1 VSADAPATAGTPG
14 TAAVVSG
21 LVVVDKPAGWTSHD
35 VVAKMRG
42 LAGTKKVGH
51 AGTLD
56 PMATGVLLLGLN
68 KATRLLGHLSLAG
81 KVYLATARFGI
92 STVTDDAEGETITS
106 LDAFDVTDD
115 QIRTAAAG
123 FVGAIEQVP
132 SAVSAI
138 KVDGQR
144 AYARVRAGED
154 VTLAAR
160 PVTVTS
166 LRVGEITRSSVDE
179 RMVVDVDLTVE
190 CSSGTYIRA
199 LARDIGGVL
208 GVGGH
213 LTSLRRTAIGPFG
226 IADASTLPEL
236 EAAIE
241 LPMLGIT
248 EVADRL
254 FDRLD
259 LDETGAADVRTGRR
273 LVGLDVSKLPTRKP
287 IAVFAPDGT
296 FLALYERGS
305 SVLRPVAV
313 FV

>member
-1 VSADAPATAGTPG
+1 MSADAPA

-81 KVYLATARFGI
+81 KTYLATARFGV
-92 STVTDDAEGETITS
+92 STLTDDAEGETTS
-106 LDAFDVTDD
+106 VTDASDVTDE
-115 QIRTAAAG
+115 QIRAAAARFEG
-123 FVGAIEQVP
+123 SIEQVP

-154 VTLAAR
+154 VKLAAR
-160 PVTVTS
+160 PVTVS
-166 LRVGEITRSSVDE
+166 ALRVGDIARSSVDGSG
-179 RMVVDVDLTVE
+179 VVDVGLTVD

-199 LARDIGGVL
+199 LARDIGGAL

-213 LTSLRRTAIGPFG
+213 LTSLRRTAVGPFG
-226 IADASTLPEL
+226 IAEASTMAEL
-236 EAAIE
+236 EAATE

-248 EVADRL
+248 EVAERL
-254 FDRLD
+254 FVRLD

-273 LVGLDVSKLPTRKP
+273 LVGLDLARLPTGKP

>member
-1 VSADAPATAGTPG
+1 MSADAPA

-81 KVYLATARFGI
+81 KTYLATARFGV
-92 STVTDDAEGETITS
+92 STLTDDAEGDTTS
-106 LDAFDVTDD
+106 VTDASELTD
-115 QIRTAAAG
+115 EQIRAAAARFEG
-123 FVGAIEQVP
+123 PIEQVP

-154 VTLAAR
+154 VKLAAR
-160 PVTVTS
+160 PVTVS
-166 LRVGEITRSSVDE
+166 ALRVGDIVRSSVDGSG
-179 RMVVDVDLTVE
+179 VVDVGLTVD

-226 IADASTLPEL
+226 IADASTMQEL
-236 EAAIE
+236 EAATE

-254 FDRLD
+254 FVRLD

-273 LVGLDVSKLPTRKP
+273 LVGLDLSTLPTGKP

>member
-1 VSADAPATAGTPG
+1 MSADTPVI
-14 TAAVVSG
+14 ASVVSG
-21 LVVVDKPAGWTSHD
+21 LVVVDKPTGWTSHD
-35 VVAKMRG
+35 VVARMRG

-81 KVYLATARFGI
+81 KTYLATARFGV
-92 STVTDDAEGETITS
+92 STITDDAEGETTS
-106 LDAFDVTDD
+106 TTDASEVTDE
-115 QIRTAAAG
+115 QIRAAAARFAG
-123 FVGAIEQVP
+123 SIEQVP

-154 VTLAAR
+154 VKLPAR
-160 PVTVTS
+160 PVTVSS
-166 LRVGEITRSSVDE
+166 LRVGGIVRSSVDGSG
-179 RMVVDVDLTVE
+179 VVDVDVTVE

-213 LTSLRRTAIGPFG
+213 LTCLRRTAIGPFG
-226 IADASTLPEL
+226 IADASSLPEL
-236 EAAIE
+236 EAATE
-241 LPMLGIT
+241 LPMLGMS
-248 EVADRL
+248 EVAARL

-259 LDETGAADVRTGRR
+259 VDETGAADVRTGRR
-273 LVGLDVSKLPTRKP
+273 LVGLEVSTLPTGKP
-287 IAVFAPDGT
+287 IAVFAPDGS

-305 SVLRPVAV
+305 SVLRPIAV

>member
-1 VSADAPATAGTPG
+1 VSTDAPAVP
-14 TAAVVSG
+14 AVMSG

-81 KVYLATARFGI
+81 KTYVATARLGV
-92 STVTDDAEGETITS
+92 STLTDDAEGETTS
-106 LDAFDVTDD
+106 VADASSLTDE
-115 QIRTAAAG
+115 QIRAAAARFEG
-123 FVGAIEQVP
+123 SIEQIP

-138 KVDGQR
+138 KVDGKR

-154 VTLAAR
+154 VQLAAR
-160 PVTVTS
+160 PVTVSS
-166 LRVGEITRSSVDE
+166 LRVGDIVRTCVDDVG
-179 RMVVDVDLTVE
+179 VVDVEVTVE

-199 LARDIGGVL
+199 LARDIGGAL

-226 IADASTLPEL
+226 IDDASTLTEI
-236 EAAIE
+236 EAADE
-241 LPMLGIT
+241 VPMLDIT
-248 EVADRL
+248 EVAGRL
-254 FDRLD
+254 FPRLD
-259 LDETGAADVRTGRR
+259 LDEGGAADVRTGRR
-273 LVGLDVSKLPTRKP
+273 LVGLDLSRFEPGKP